1 MKTVEGLNCQP
12 KEFDLHSLDIGKALK
27 ALQEDS
33 DVQPVS

>member
-12 KEFDLHSLDIGKALK
+12 KEFDLYSLGIGKALK
-27 ALQEDS
+27 VLQGDS